1 MNKPKPKISTF
12 IFNLNFQ
19 YESEFLGF
27 VEALVG
33 VFALFSNG
41 QVFLYRY
48 IFLAVFADFF
58 LHLFNIEINF
68 SLLHLASSVITQ
80 GYQNVFMDV

>member
-48 IFLAVFADFF
+48 IFLAF
-58 LHLFNIEINF
+58 IE
-68 SLLHLASSVITQ
+68 
-80 GYQNVFMDV
+80 Y